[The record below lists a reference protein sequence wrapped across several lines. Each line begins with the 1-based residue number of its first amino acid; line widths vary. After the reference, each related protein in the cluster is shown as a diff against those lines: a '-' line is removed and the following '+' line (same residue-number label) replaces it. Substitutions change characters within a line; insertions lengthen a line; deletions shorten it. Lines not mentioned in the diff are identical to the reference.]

1 MHVQRQYIEVKS
13 PQVTLELPDT
23 FVNHR
28 VLVTIQ
34 TLDEGDRSQAALLT
48 GDETDQ
54 LLAETRGA
62 WGHRSLAQVDALIAE
77 RRRAD
82 WGDD

>member
-28 VLVTIQ
+28 VLVTVQ
-34 TLDEGDRSQAALLT
+34 TLDEGDRSQAAPLT
-48 GDETDQ
+48 ADESEQ

-62 WGHRSLAQVDALIAE
+62 WDHQSLAQVDALLAE

-82 WGDD
+82 WGDE

>member
-28 VLVTIQ
+28 VLVTVQ
-34 TLDEGDRSQAALLT
+34 TLDEGDRSTPAPLT
-48 GDETDQ
+48 ANESEQ

-62 WGHRSLAQVDALIAE
+62 WGHQSLAQVDALLAE

-82 WGDD
+82 WGDE